1 MSSLPNN
8 LERPS
13 IGHAR
18 NSASYLSFKRRADEI
33 GSFRTR
39 ALAVAAAHRLTHS
52 PENEPRS
59 PIIPTQDGN
68 THEDIEAEAGTSP
81 MSRTSNLLSPGG
93 SKPKYRWLSSPGGGG
108 TGDEPGVD
116 VRSRRDEESYG
127 HLDGRTQISVCTGRV
142 TCKKGDADNRLLIGR
157 MRRMMRVKMLGL
169 ISLGRG

>member
-13 IGHAR
+13 IGHGR
-18 NSASYLSFKRRADEI
+18 NSMSLLHSKGPADEI

-39 ALAVAAAHRLTHS
+39 ALAVAAAHRMTHS

-59 PIIPTQDGN
+59 PILPTKDGN
-68 THEDIEAEAGTSP
+68 IHEDIEADAGISP
-81 MSRTSNLLSPGG
+81 TSRTSNLLSPGG

-127 HLDGRTQISVCTGRV
+127 HLNGRTQISVCLA
-142 TCKKGDADNRLLIGR
+142 CACD
-157 MRRMMRVKMLGL
+157 
-169 ISLGRG
+169 